1 MKTARLI
8 FAVSVMAV
16 ILLGAGYALHRNT
29 SAQNV
34 GSLTLELQTD
44 QQSYLPGE
52 IVALHFS
59 VRNTTSSPILL
70 NNEATVWD
78 GNLKVFVSYE
88 NGPFREYV
96 GPGWG
101 TRDRVPGAPLK
112 LNPSQSFD
120 TEATVLWNQKLE
132 TSHLNE
138 IYAKKV
144 AKQRLGTAYALSE
157 QGRYYLKAVLFDAR
171 TGTSIESTPV
181 SLTVEEVQGAELR
194 VWNSLKEN
202 ADYALLIQTGGL
214 MEHPKGSK
222 TLRTASE
229 LEKIVARHQDSRYA
243 RQIRSGLAKYKETV
257 EHTEQPQPLEE

>member
-1 MKTARLI
+1 MKTERLI
-8 FAVSVMAV
+8 LAVGVMAV
-16 ILLGAGYALHRNT
+16 TLLGSGSALRRNT
-29 SAQNV
+29 RAQNV
-34 GSLTLELQTD
+34 GSLTLELQVD
-44 QQSYLPGE
+44 KPSYLPGE

-59 VRNTTSSPILL
+59 VRNSTSSPILL
-70 NNEATVWD
+70 NNEVTVWD
-78 GNLKVFVSYE
+78 GNLKVFVSNE

-101 TRDRVPGAPLK
+101 VRDRVPGAPLK

-138 IYAKKV
+138 IYAKRV
-144 AKQRLGTAYALSE
+144 ARQRLGTAYALPE
-157 QGRYYLKAVLFDAR
+157 QGNYYLKAVLFDAK

-181 SLTVEEVQGAELR
+181 KLTVEEPQGTELS

-202 ADYALLIQTGGL
+202 SDFALLIQTGGL
-214 MEHPKGSK
+214 LEHPKAAK

-229 LEKIVARHQDSRYA
+229 LEKIVTRHQDSRYS
-243 RQIRSGLAKYKETV
+243 REIRSGLAKYKETV
-257 EHTEQPQPLEE
+257 ERTEQRQLE